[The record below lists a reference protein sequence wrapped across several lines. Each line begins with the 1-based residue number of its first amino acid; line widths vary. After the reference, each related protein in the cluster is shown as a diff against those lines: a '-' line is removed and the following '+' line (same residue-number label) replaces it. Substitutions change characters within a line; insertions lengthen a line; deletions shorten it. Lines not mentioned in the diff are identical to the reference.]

1 MPSLPQP
8 SSASAL
14 HPSTGPRAL
23 RRHGR
28 AAVWAG
34 ALALV
39 LLAHLALLGW
49 LPARPGAAP
58 VAAVPPAAVRSV
70 LLLPPPAR
78 PARAALSEPAAPAAV
93 PAPLVRRVA
102 LRPQRVE
109 TPRTLV
115 PAPAPPFMP
124 SPPAAETERVVAA
137 APAEAAPP
145 PPVAEAAVQVPVYAT
160 RLPPSVTLQYE
171 LRRGLLSGNGELRW
185 RKAAAGYELDL
196 SGSVLGVSVIGW
208 SSRGAFDSAGIAPL
222 RYVDQRRGKSAVA
235 ANFQRELGRVSF
247 SGPPV
252 TYALVPGTQDRLS
265 WMLQLPAIIEADPAH
280 WRAGTRLELYVV
292 GAHGEADLWSFV
304 VRGTEPVDVPAG
316 RLEAALLLQREPQ
329 RPYDTRVDVWL
340 DPARHHLPARAR
352 LTSMPSG
359 DALELSLRSYHAE

>member
-1 MPSLPQP
+1 MPP
-8 SSASAL
+8 SSHTAPEPTL
-14 HPSTGPRAL
+14 HPAV
-23 RRHGR
+23 RRRRRTR
-28 AAVWAG
+28 AATWAG
-34 ALALV
+34 LLVLV

-49 LPARPGAAP
+49 LPARPGPAP

-109 TPRTLV
+109 TPRALV
-115 PAPAPPFMP
+115 PAPAPAPPFMP
-124 SPPAAETERVVAA
+124 SPAAAETERVVAA

-160 RLPPSVTLQYE
+160 RMPPSATLQYE

-185 RKAAAGYELDL
+185 RKVAAGYELDL

-252 TYALVPGTQDRLS
+252 TYALLPGTQDRLS